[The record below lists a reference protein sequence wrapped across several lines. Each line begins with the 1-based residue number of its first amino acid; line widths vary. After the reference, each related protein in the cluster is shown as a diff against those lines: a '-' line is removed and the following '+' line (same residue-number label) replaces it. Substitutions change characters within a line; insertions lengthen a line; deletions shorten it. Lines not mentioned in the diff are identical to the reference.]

1 MPVIH
6 RLAVLLGAGALAVT
20 TLPPAFAQAQPAPTA
35 VPAASAA
42 AASGELTPQVLY
54 QFLLAEIA
62 GARGQFDVAVPAY
75 IDLARRTQDAR
86 IARRATELAIFAR
99 QMPAATEAAQLWA
112 RLDPESPDA
121 KRILAGV
128 MSRGAVSVDAAQ
140 AHLAKVLAES
150 GDRLDR
156 NLLGLNAALAQMPDK
171 KAARAVVERVT
182 EPYLEHPEANF
193 ARAHA
198 AFNAGDTLSAM
209 TRIDQALQLRP
220 DWEPAVL
227 MKAQLLQRDDATAS
241 LAVLDDYLKGHPDA
255 RQVLLARAR
264 VLASAK
270 RYPEAREAF
279 AQLLAKSPEDG
290 DMVNAVALLS
300 MQIEDWDEAE
310 KQFGK
315 LLELRPDDADRVRF
329 HLAQIAEA
337 RGNADLAIERY
348 REVGEG
354 DQYVQARVQLA
365 NLLAAKGD
373 VDGAR
378 QALHEISGD
387 ADVQHRVRLAEA
399 QVLRDAGRDSEA
411 FDLLDEGLR
420 ERPDDGDLLYESAL
434 IAERMGRHEVMEGRL
449 RKLIALES
457 DNAHAL
463 NALGYSLA
471 DRGERLD
478 EAQSL
483 IDRAAAL
490 SPNDPF
496 IMDSQGWVRFRRGDA
511 KAALATLEQAYKLR
525 ADPEIAAHIGEVLW
539 ALDRHDD
546 ASRVWREAAA
556 KFPDNKALSD
566 VIQRFVR

>member
-1 MPVIH
+1 MPVIN
-6 RLAVLLGAGALAVT
+6 RLAVLLGAGTLAIAALPGAH
-20 TLPPAFAQAQPAPTA
+20 AQTPAPT
-35 VPAASAA
+35 VAAARPSAA
-42 AASGELTPQVLY
+42 TVDTGLTPQVLY
-54 QFLLAEIA
+54 QYLLAEIA

-75 IDLARRTQDAR
+75 LDLARRTQDAR
-86 IARRATELAIFAR
+86 IARRATEMAIYAR

-112 RLDPESPDA
+112 RLDPGSADA

-128 MSRGAVSVDAAQ
+128 MSRGGVSVDAAQ

-150 GDRLDR
+150 GDELGR
-156 NLLGLNAALAQMPDK
+156 NLLGLNAALGQMQDK

-182 EPYLEHPEANF
+182 EPYLDHPEAHF

-198 AFNAGDTLSAM
+198 AFNAGDALSAM

-227 MKAQLLQRDDATAS
+227 MKAQLLQRDDVDAS
-241 LAVLDDYLKGHPDA
+241 RAVLDEYLKGHPDA
-255 RQVLLARAR
+255 RQALLARAR
-264 VLASAK
+264 VLAAAK

-279 AQLLAKSPEDG
+279 RALLAKSPEDA
-290 DMVNAVALLS
+290 DMVNAVGLLS
-300 MQIEDWDEAE
+300 MQIGDWDEAE
-310 KQFGK
+310 RQFST
-315 LLELRPDDADRVRF
+315 LLELRPDDADRTRF
-329 HLAQIAEA
+329 YLAQIAEA
-337 RGNADLAIERY
+337 SGKRDLAIERY

-354 DQYVQARVQLA
+354 DQYMQARVRLA
-365 NLLAAKGD
+365 NLLAAGGD
-373 VDGAR
+373 IDGAR
-378 QALHEISGD
+378 KALHEIKGD

-399 QVLRDAGRDSEA
+399 QVLRDAGKDSEA
-411 FDLLDEGLR
+411 LDLLDEGLR
-420 ERPDDGDLLYESAL
+420 ARPDDGDLLYESAL
-434 IAERMGRHEVMEGRL
+434 LAERMGRHEVMEGRL
-449 RKLIALES
+449 RKLIALEP

-478 EAQSL
+478 EAQTL

-511 KAALATLEQAYKLR
+511 KAALATLQEAYKLR

-546 ASRVWREAAA
+546 ANRVWQEAAT
-556 KFPDNKALSD
+556 KFPDNKALGD
-566 VIQRFVR
+566 VMKRFAH